1 MMTIQRVSEQL
12 GILAAGEEGVD
23 AQPLLLSQIQ
33 VGQMLALK
41 IENQGTLGKDQ
52 PTRVFQVVKN
62 PLFEQSAGSFQR
74 ERMNEASML
83 TFYAKNDETQQLFL
97 IGAKCCDL
105 TNVVS
110 IKSAYRL
117 LVNL

>member
-1 MMTIQRVSEQL
+1 MMTIQRVSEPL
-12 GILAAGEEGVD
+12 SILAAGEEAAD

-33 VGQMLALK
+33 VGQVLALK
-41 IENQGTLGKDQ
+41 IENQSALYQDE
-52 PTRVFQVVKN
+52 PTRLFQVIKN
-62 PLFEQSAGSFQR
+62 PLFEQSARSFQR
-74 ERMNEASML
+74 ERMNETSML
-83 TFYAKNDETQQLFL
+83 TFYARQNETQQLFL

-105 TNVVS
+105 TTVVS